1 MVRKIENRSLVYV
14 PGASGP
20 HPVLCFLHGAGEAA
34 ADRDGL
40 NPQSLDAVL
49 AHGSP
54 GWHAENITPFVSRFL
69 VICPQLGR
77 TRRWEPSDAEW
88 VDGLV
93 AQAVGRNDGDVS
105 HLVMSGFSRGGE
117 GAFQLA
123 SASGHRW
130 QTIWAVDP
138 ALQRMPPQPAD
149 DVRVWVHYGLER
161 PGGANMQAFATALG
175 LASFKGDMSASRLVT
190 ALKENH
196 VGTARAAF
204 ATGLS
209 TTGLLHSIT
218 ILFSTN

>member
-1 MVRKIENRSLVYV
+1 MVRKLESCSLVYV
-14 PGASGP
+14 PETSGP

-49 AHGSP
+49 AHRSP
-54 GWHAENITPFVSRFL
+54 GWHAENATPFVSQFL

-77 TRRWEPSDAEW
+77 SRRWEPSDAEW
-88 VDGLV
+88 VDSLV
-93 AQAVGRNDGDVS
+93 AQAISRNCGDAS
-105 HLVMSGFSRGGE
+105 HLVMSGFSLGGE

-149 DVRVWVHYGLER
+149 DVRVWVHYGFEQ

-175 LASFKGDMSASRLVT
+175 LASFKGDKSARRVVT
-190 ALKENH
+190 ALEESH
-196 VGTARAAF
+196 VGTALAAF
-204 ATGLS
+204 ATAIVYEWLVS
-209 TTGLLHSIT
+209 
-218 ILFSTN
+218 